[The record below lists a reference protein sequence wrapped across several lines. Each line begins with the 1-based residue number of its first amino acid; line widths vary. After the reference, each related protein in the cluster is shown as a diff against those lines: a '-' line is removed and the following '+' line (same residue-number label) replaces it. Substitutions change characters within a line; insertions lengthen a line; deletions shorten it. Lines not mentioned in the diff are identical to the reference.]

1 MKAIY
6 LSNQTILFREHRSSL
21 ENVFGSWIIPTINE
35 AMIERS
41 VDLRS
46 ILIELLFIVLVEIME
61 VDRVWAEDEIIKWG
75 YADILIHGD
84 ILGNKILFFKIH
96 FPYFP

>member
-1 MKAIY
+1 MEAIY
-6 LSNQTILFREHRSSL
+6 LSNQAILFWEHRSSL

-46 ILIELLFIVLVEIME
+46 ILVKLLLVVLVEIME
-61 VDRVWAEDEIIKWG
+61 VDRVWAESEVIKWG
-75 YADILIHGD
+75 DADVLVYELPVMI
-84 ILGNKILFFKIH
+84 
-96 FPYFP
+96 

>member
-6 LSNQTILFREHRSSL
+6 LSYQAILFWENRGSL
-21 ENVFGSWIIPTINE
+21 KNVFGSWIIPTINE

-46 ILIELLFIVLVEIME
+46 ILVKLLLVVLVEIME
-61 VDRVWAEDEIIKWG
+61 VDRVWAESEVIKWG
-75 YADILIHGD
+75 DADVLVYELPVMI
-84 ILGNKILFFKIH
+84 
-96 FPYFP
+96 